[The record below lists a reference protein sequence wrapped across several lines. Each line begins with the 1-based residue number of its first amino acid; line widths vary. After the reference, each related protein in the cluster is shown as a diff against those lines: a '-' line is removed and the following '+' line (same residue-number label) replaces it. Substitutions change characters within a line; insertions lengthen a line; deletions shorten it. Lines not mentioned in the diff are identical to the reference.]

1 MIYELLTK
9 EQIQFGYQRFLEDH
23 PEVKIQIDLR
33 IRETRSILDI
43 KLTDLLHIE
52 TANEISQRAY
62 ALGIDSFEYLLQ
74 FAINNCEH
82 RQHIRQWRDELN
94 HRLIS
99 SNKQPTRRNRKK
111 QIKAYD
117 YLPKDTT

>member
-9 EQIQFGYQRFLEDH
+9 EQIQFGYQRFLEEH

-33 IRETRSILDI
+33 VRETAIILDI
-43 KLTDLLHIE
+43 EISDLWHIE
-52 TANEISQRAY
+52 TANAISQRAY

-74 FAINNCEH
+74 FAINNSAH

-94 HRLIS
+94 HRMVN